1 MEIKEK
7 VLKVVSE
14 HLGIAIT
21 EVTPEKTLVKDLG
34 ADSLDTVEL
43 VMCMEDEF
51 NVEILDSDGEKIV
64 TVQDAIDLC
73 TRLHAEKNVT

>member
-1 MEIKEK
+1 MDIKEK
-7 VLKVVSE
+7 ILKVISE
-14 HLGIAIT
+14 HLGIAVT
-21 EVTPEKTLVKDLG
+21 EVTPEKALVKDLG

-51 NVEILDSDGEKIV
+51 NVEITDSEGEKIV

-73 TRLHAEKNVT
+73 TRLQAEKQST